1 MSGVSGALPKGKK
14 GKVKPKGK
22 CLKKH
27 KHKKHKGKKH
37 KKRLKKHSD

>member
-1 MSGVSGALPKGKK
+1 VGVSGALPKGKK